1 MMQPPGAPEPQKKPV
16 LVITSQVV
24 RGGISGRGLTFALER
39 IGHDVW
45 FLPTILLPWHPGQGK
60 GTRIVPPAA
69 GFEAIAAD
77 LAASPKLSE
86 IGAVISGYLGSPD
99 QAGPI
104 ASLVKSVKAANPG
117 APYLCDPIMG
127 DHHGVAH
134 GNAGDNAHDSNGAL
148 YVPEATAE
156 AIRDELV
163 PLADI
168 VTPNAFELGWLTG
181 CDVDTETRA
190 LAAARSLGPER
201 VLVTSS
207 PALRRNAIANVLAGP
222 RGAVAAEH
230 AAIPNPPHGTG
241 DLIAG
246 LYLSNLMAGQDDE
259 EALKRASASVFELVA
274 RSVKKGA
281 DELLFAEEQQSVV
294 KAMALV
300 TSRRIV
306 EARAR
311 A

>member
-1 MMQPPGAPEPQKKPV
+1 MMQPGAPEPRKKPV
-16 LVITSQVV
+16 LVVTSQVV

-39 IGHDVW
+39 LGHAVW
-45 FLPTILLPWHPGQGK
+45 FLPTVLLPWHPGHGK
-60 GTRIVPPAA
+60 ATRIVPPAGEFA
-69 GFEAIAAD
+69 AIAAD
-77 LAASPKLSE
+77 LAASPRLDE
-86 IGAVISGYLGSPD
+86 IGAVVTGYLGDPD
-99 QAGPI
+99 QAAAI
-104 ASLVKSVKAANPG
+104 ARLVKAVKAANPD

-127 DHHGVAH
+127 DDL
-134 GNAGDNAHDSNGAL
+134 GDNGGTL
-148 YVPEATAE
+148 YVPKATAQ

-168 VTPNAFELGWLTG
+168 VTPNAFELGWLT
-181 CDVDTETRA
+181 DREVTSEMQA
-190 LAAARSLGPER
+190 LAAARTLGNER

-207 PALRRNAIANVLAGP
+207 PALRRNAIANLLAGP

-246 LYLSNLMAGQDDE
+246 LFLTNLLSGLNDE
-259 EALKRASASVFELVA
+259 DALKRASASVFELVA

-300 TSRRIV
+300 TSRRV
-306 EARAR
+306 LETKARA
-311 A
+311 

>member
-1 MMQPPGAPEPQKKPV
+1 MMQPGLAEPQRKPI

-60 GTRIVPPAA
+60 GTRIVPALED
-69 GFEAIAAD
+69 FKSLTAD
-77 LAASPKLSE
+77 LAASPKLAE
-86 IGAVISGYLGSPD
+86 IGAVLSGYLGSQD

-104 ASLVKSVKAANPG
+104 AKLIKAVKAANPD
-117 APYLCDPIMG
+117 APYLCDPVLG
-127 DHHGVAH
+127 DLHGD
-134 GNAGDNAHDSNGAL
+134 AGSL
-148 YVPEATAE
+148 YVPKATAQ
-156 AIRDELV
+156 AVRDELV

-168 VTPNAFELGWLTG
+168 VTPNAFELGWLSGREVTN
-181 CDVDTETRA
+181 EMQA
-190 LAAARSLGPER
+190 LAAARTLGNER

-207 PALRRNAIANVLAGP
+207 PALRRNAIANLLAAP
-222 RGAVAAEH
+222 RSAIAAEH

-241 DLIAG
+241 DLMAG
-246 LYLSNLMAGQDDE
+246 LFLSNLLAGFDDE

-300 TSRRIV
+300 TSRRV
-306 EARAR
+306 LETKVRA
-311 A
+311 

>member
-1 MMQPPGAPEPQKKPV
+1 MMQPGAPEPQKKPV

-39 IGHDVW
+39 IGHAVW

-60 GTRIVPPAA
+60 GTRIVAPGADFAA
-69 GFEAIAAD
+69 LAAD

-86 IGAVISGYLGSPD
+86 IGAVMTGYLGD
-99 QAGPI
+99 ANQAGPVADLI
-104 ASLVKSVKAANPG
+104 RAVKQANPD
-117 APYLCDPIMG
+117 APYLCDPVMG
-127 DHHGVAH
+127 DHY
-134 GNAGDNAHDSNGAL
+134 GDDGTL

-168 VTPNAFELGWLTG
+168 VTPNTFELGWLTG
-181 CDVDTETRA
+181 HEVASETQALSAARA
-190 LAAARSLGPER
+190 LGTDR

-207 PALRRNAIANVLAGP
+207 PALRRNAIANLLAGP

-230 AAIPNPPHGTG
+230 AAIDSPPHGTG

-246 LYLSNLMAGQDDE
+246 LFLSNRLAGLDDE
-259 EALKRASASVFELVA
+259 DALKRASASVFELVA
-274 RSVKKGA
+274 RSVRKGA

-300 TSRRIV
+300 TSRRV
-306 EARAR
+306 FEAKERA
-311 A
+311 

>member
-1 MMQPPGAPEPQKKPV
+1 MMQPGAPEPQKKPV

-60 GTRIVPPAA
+60 GTRIVAPATDFA
-69 GFEAIAAD
+69 AIAAD
-77 LAASPKLSE
+77 LAASPKLAE
-86 IGAVISGYLGSPD
+86 IGAIMTGYLGHAD

-104 ASLVKSVKAANPG
+104 SELVRAVKTANPD
-117 APYLCDPIMG
+117 APYLCDPVMG
-127 DHHGVAH
+127 DHHG
-134 GNAGDNAHDSNGAL
+134 DSGAL
-148 YVPEATAE
+148 YVPKSTAQ

-181 CDVDTETRA
+181 RDVETEMQA
-190 LAAARSLGPER
+190 LAAARVLGNER

-207 PALRRNAIANVLAGP
+207 PALRRNAISNLLAGP

-230 AAIPNPPHGTG
+230 AAIQNPPHGTG

-246 LYLSNLMAGQDDE
+246 LFLSNRMAGLDDE

-300 TSRRIV
+300 TSRRV
-306 EARAR
+306 LEAKARA
-311 A
+311 

>member
-1 MMQPPGAPEPQKKPV
+1 MQPGAPVPQKKPV

-60 GTRIVPPAA
+60 GTRIVPPVD
-69 GFEAIAAD
+69 GFKAIAED

-86 IGAVISGYLGSPD
+86 VGAVITGYLGD
-99 QAGPI
+99 AEQA
-104 ASLVKSVKAANPG
+104 AAVADLVRAVKSQNPE
-117 APYLCDPIMG
+117 APYLCDPVMG
-127 DHHGVAH
+127 DLQGET
-134 GNAGDNAHDSNGAL
+134 GAL
-148 YVPEATAE
+148 YVPKATAQ
-156 AIRDELV
+156 AIRDQLV

-181 CDVDTETRA
+181 RTIESEMQA
-190 LAAARSLGPER
+190 LAAARVLGNER

-207 PALRRNAIANVLAGP
+207 PALRRNAIANLLAAP

-230 AAIPNPPHGTG
+230 ASIENPPHGTG

-246 LYLSNLMAGQDDE
+246 LFLANLLAGLNDE

-274 RSVKKGA
+274 RSVRKGA
-281 DELLFAEEQQSVV
+281 DELLFAEEQNSVV

-300 TSRRIV
+300 TSRRV
-306 EARAR
+306 LEARAR

>member
-1 MMQPPGAPEPQKKPV
+1 MMQPGAPEPKKKPV

-60 GTRIVPPAA
+60 GTRIVPPVADFAA
-69 GFEAIAAD
+69 MAGD

-86 IGAVISGYLGSPD
+86 VGAVITGYLGD
-99 QAGPI
+99 AEQAAAI
-104 ASLVKSVKAANPG
+104 AALVKAVKTQNPD
-117 APYLCDPIMG
+117 APYLCDPVMG
-127 DHHGVAH
+127 DQQGET
-134 GNAGDNAHDSNGAL
+134 GAL
-148 YVPEATAE
+148 YVPKATAQ
-156 AIRDELV
+156 AIRDKLV

-181 CDVDTETRA
+181 RDVTSEMQA
-190 LAAARSLGPER
+190 LAAARILGNER

-207 PALRRNAIANVLAGP
+207 PALRRNAIANLLAGP

-230 AAIPNPPHGTG
+230 ASIENPPHGTG

-246 LYLSNLMAGQDDE
+246 LFLTNLLAGHHDE

-274 RSVKKGA
+274 RSVRKGA
-281 DELLFAEEQQSVV
+281 DELLFAEEQNSVV

-300 TSRRIV
+300 TSRRV
-306 EARAR
+306 LEARAR

>member
-1 MMQPPGAPEPQKKPV
+1 MMQPGAPEPQKKPV

-60 GTRIVPPAA
+60 GTRIVPPATDFA
-69 GFEAIAAD
+69 AIAAD
-77 LAASPKLSE
+77 LATSQKLGD
-86 IGAVISGYLGSPD
+86 IGAVITGYLGD
-99 QAGPI
+99 AGQAGPI
-104 ASLVKSVKAANPG
+104 AQLVKAVKKANPE
-117 APYLCDPIMG
+117 ALHLCDPVMG
-127 DHHGVAH
+127 DQY
-134 GNAGDNAHDSNGAL
+134 GDGGTL

-156 AIRDELV
+156 AIRDTLV

-168 VTPNAFELGWLTG
+168 VTPNAFELGWLTD
-181 CDVDTETRA
+181 CDVDSEMQA
-190 LAAARSLGPER
+190 LAAARHLGNDR

-207 PALRRNAIANVLAGP
+207 PALRRNAIANLLAGP

-230 AAIPNPPHGTG
+230 AAIKDPPHGTG

-246 LYLSNLMAGQDDE
+246 LFLTNLMAGLDDE

-300 TSRRIV
+300 TSRRV
-306 EARAR
+306 FEAKARA
-311 A
+311 

>member
-1 MMQPPGAPEPQKKPV
+1 MMQPGAPEPQRKPV

-60 GTRIVPPAA
+60 GKRIVAPAA
-69 GFEAIAAD
+69 DFAAIVED
-77 LAASPKLSE
+77 LAASPKLAE
-86 IGAVISGYLGSPD
+86 IGAIISGYLGDPD

-104 ASLVKSVKAANPG
+104 SALIKAVKAHNPE
-117 APYLCDPIMG
+117 AFYVCDPVMG
-127 DHHGVAH
+127 DEHDGS
-134 GNAGDNAHDSNGAL
+134 GNL
-148 YVPEATAE
+148 YVPTATAE
-156 AIRDELV
+156 AIRDQLV
-163 PLADI
+163 PLADV

-181 CDVDTETRA
+181 REIDSETQA
-190 LAAARSLGPER
+190 LAAARSLGNER
-201 VLVTSS
+201 VMVTSS
-207 PALRRNAIANVLAGP
+207 PALRRNAIANLLAGP

-230 AAIPNPPHGTG
+230 AAIANPPHGTG

-246 LYLSNLMAGQDDE
+246 LFLSNLLAGQNDE

-274 RSVKKGA
+274 RSVRKGA
-281 DELLFAEEQQSVV
+281 DELLFAEEQNSVV

-300 TSRRIV
+300 TSRRV
-306 EARAR
+306 LEAKARA
-311 A
+311 

>member
-69 GFEAIAAD
+69 DFEAIAGD

-86 IGAVISGYLGSPD
+86 IGAVISGYLGSAA

-104 ASLVKSVKAANPG
+104 AALVKAVKSANPD

-127 DHHGVAH
+127 DHHGDAY
-134 GNAGDNAHDSNGAL
+134 GGDGTL
-148 YVPEATAE
+148 YVPEPTAE

-181 CDVDTETRA
+181 HDVDIETRV
-190 LAAARSLGPER
+190 LAAARALGPER

-222 RGAVAAEH
+222 RGAIAAEH

>member
-1 MMQPPGAPEPQKKPV
+1 MMQPGHSEPQKKPV

-24 RGGISGRGLTFALER
+24 RGGISGRGLSFALER

-60 GTRIVPPAA
+60 GTRIVPPLQD
-69 GFEAIAAD
+69 FEAIAAD
-77 LAASPKLSE
+77 LAASPKLAE
-86 IGAVISGYLGSPD
+86 IGAVLSGYLGHAE
-99 QAGPI
+99 QAGAI
-104 ASLVKSVKAANPG
+104 AELVRAVKTANPD
-117 APYLCDPIMG
+117 APYLCDPVLG
-127 DHHGVAH
+127 DQY
-134 GNAGDNAHDSNGAL
+134 GDGGTL
-148 YVPEATAE
+148 YVPRATAQ
-156 AIRDELV
+156 AIRDDLI

-181 CDVDTETRA
+181 REVTNEMQA
-190 LAAARSLGPER
+190 LAAARVLGGER

-207 PALRRNAIANVLAGP
+207 PALRRNAIANLLAAP
-222 RGAVAAEH
+222 RLAIAAEH
-230 AAIPNPPHGTG
+230 AAIANPPHGTG
-241 DLIAG
+241 DLMAG
-246 LYLSNLMAGQDDE
+246 LFLSNLMAGFDDE

-300 TSRRIV
+300 TSRRV
-306 EARAR
+306 LETKARA
-311 A
+311 

>member
-1 MMQPPGAPEPQKKPV
+1 MMQPHGGSEPAKKPI

-45 FLPTILLPWHPGQGK
+45 FLPTILLPWHPGHGMA
-60 GTRIVPPAA
+60 TRIVPPTAD
-69 GFEAIAAD
+69 FDAIAED
-77 LAASPKLSE
+77 LAASGKLGQLGG
-86 IGAVISGYLGSPD
+86 IITGYLGAPE
-99 QAGPI
+99 QANAI
-104 ASLVKSVKAANPG
+104 AKLVKAVKAANPET
-117 APYLCDPIMG
+117 PYLCDPVLG
-127 DHHGVAH
+127 DHTSASG
-134 GNAGDNAHDSNGAL
+134 GGL
-148 YVPEATAE
+148 YVPKATAQ
-156 AIRDELV
+156 AIRDDLV

-168 VTPNAFELGWLTG
+168 VTPNSFELGWLTG
-181 CDVDTETRA
+181 REVTSELEA
-190 LAAARSLGPER
+190 LSAARSLGNER

-207 PALRRNAIANVLAGP
+207 PALRRNAIANLLVGP
-222 RGAVAAEH
+222 KGAVAAEH

-246 LYLSNLMAGQDDE
+246 LFLAGHLAGLDDE

-294 KAMALV
+294 QALALV
-300 TSRRIV
+300 NTRRV
-306 EARAR
+306 MEARVR